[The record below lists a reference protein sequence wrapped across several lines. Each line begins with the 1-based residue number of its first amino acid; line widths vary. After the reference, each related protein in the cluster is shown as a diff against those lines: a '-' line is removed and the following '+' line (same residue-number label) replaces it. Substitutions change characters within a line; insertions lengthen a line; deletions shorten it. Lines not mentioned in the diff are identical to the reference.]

1 MDDRFKPERTVD
13 RVKEQN
19 LFGSGYAGLG
29 VRKESMDPIG
39 GGTTAVEIALP
50 LF

>member
-1 MDDRFKPERTVD
+1 LLIEPAMAQT
-13 RVKEQN
+13 
-19 LFGSGYAGLG
+19 LG